1 MTTLRSLLFFLLFIL
16 NTIVYGLLLSILGWL
31 LPDGISNAIANS
43 WATVTLWL
51 LRLVCGLD
59 YRVNG
64 AENLPNG
71 AAIVMSKH
79 QSTWETIALRHII
92 GGKQAWILKRELKRI
107 PIFGWALASMS
118 SIAIDRQAGRKAILQ
133 IIRQGT
139 ERLGDGYRVIIFPE
153 GTRTAPGERGRYAIG
168 GALLAEKSGF
178 PVVPIAHN
186 AGSFWRRRDLN
197 KYPGVID
204 VIIGKPIAVDK
215 RDAKEIIREVEEW
228 IEQRMDELPAP
239 APTDKRNH

>member
-1 MTTLRSLLFFLLFIL
+1 MTTLRSLLFFLLFVL
-16 NTIVYGLLLSILGWL
+16 NTIVYGLLLSILGWV
-31 LPDGISNAIANS
+31 LPDSISNAIANS
-43 WATVTLWL
+43 WAAVTLWL
-51 LRLVCGLD
+51 LRLICGLD
-59 YRVNG
+59 YRVSG
-64 AENLPNG
+64 AENLPD
-71 AAIVMSKH
+71 AAVIIMSKH
-79 QSTWETIALRHII
+79 QSAWETIALRHII

-118 SIAIDRQAGRKAILQ
+118 AIAIDRQAGRKAILQ

-168 GALLAEKSGF
+168 GALLAEKSGY

-186 AGSFWRRRDLN
+186 AGNFWRRRDIN

-204 VIIGKPIAVDK
+204 VVIGKPIAVNK
-215 RDAKEIIREVEEW
+215 RDAQEIIREVEEW
-228 IEQRMDELPAP
+228 IEQRMDELPTSLSTA
-239 APTDKRNH
+239 H

>member
-1 MTTLRSLLFFLLFIL
+1 MTTLRSLLFFLLFVL
-16 NTIVYGLLLSILGWL
+16 NTIVYGLLLSILGWV
-31 LPDGISNAIANS
+31 LPDRISNAVANS
-43 WATVTLWL
+43 WASVTLWL
-51 LRLVCGLD
+51 LRLTCGLG
-59 YRVNG
+59 YRVSG
-64 AENLPNG
+64 AENLPD
-71 AAIVMSKH
+71 AAVIIMSKH

-118 SIAIDRQAGRKAILQ
+118 AIAIDRRAGRKAILQ

-153 GTRTAPGERGRYAIG
+153 GTRTIPGERGRYAIG
-168 GALLAEKSGF
+168 GALLAEKSGY

-186 AGSFWRRRDLN
+186 AGNFWRRRDIN

-204 VIIGKPIAVDK
+204 VVIGKPIAADQ

-228 IEQRMDELPAP
+228 IEQRMDELPSPLP
-239 APTDKRNH
+239 AAH

>member
-1 MTTLRSLLFFLLFIL
+1 MTTLRSLLFFLLFVL
-16 NTIVYGLLLSILGWL
+16 NTIVYGLLLSILGWV
-31 LPDGISNAIANS
+31 LPDRISNAVANS
-43 WATVTLWL
+43 WASVTLWL
-51 LRLVCGLD
+51 LRLTCGLD
-59 YRVNG
+59 YRVSG
-64 AENLPNG
+64 AENLPD
-71 AAIVMSKH
+71 AAVIIMSKH

-118 SIAIDRQAGRKAILQ
+118 AIAIDRRAGRKAILQ

-153 GTRTAPGERGRYAIG
+153 GTRTIPGERGRYAIG
-168 GALLAEKSGF
+168 GALLAEKSGY

-186 AGSFWRRRDLN
+186 AGNFWRRRDIN

-204 VIIGKPIAVDK
+204 VVIGKPIAADQ

-228 IEQRMDELPAP
+228 IEQRMDELPSPLP
-239 APTDKRNH
+239 AAH